1 MSTVAKTNVT
11 TQATQL
17 VDELVVCL
25 VNAKIYASSHPRVR
39 DAVQAVL
46 QRLHELVEES
56 RNNPVCLGVA
66 DGLVVFDQR
75 PLMGA
80 SIGAAR
86 LVQCLEQWGS
96 GGLELWDGA
105 SATELEELL
114 TGIGSKPQPGKDYTW
129 LNTQLVAKQ
138 CRNLRL
144 LPPYDDG
151 LAGAERNAKAGR
163 MRVGVQFYQTVVDLL
178 QSVTVSVCRGGRIDF
193 APVQAHAEQVLAQLE
208 SKDAPVLGLARQDQ
222 YDAFT
227 FGHSVRVAVLAMNF
241 ARELTDDRELLI
253 RIGTAALLHDV
264 GKSLIPFELLHSQN
278 ALSAEERRVMDTH
291 APLGAECLLDHADS
305 DPLAIAAA
313 FGHHRG
319 PGGTGYPRTLHE
331 HETTMVTSIVKI
343 CDIYE
348 ALTAARPYK
357 RPMSPIRAYRVMIA
371 MGDKLDQRLLNRFV
385 QINGIFP
392 IGQHVKLDDGAIAVV
407 RSQSQDP
414 QRPVVELLDPADG
427 DGVAAEEEQL
437 LDLSDVSCC
446 AARSILLELTPDR
459 LEEER
464 QPAAPRPEPAEDE
477 PAAARKSPLRWD

>member
-1 MSTVAKTNVT
+1 MSTT
-11 TQATQL
+11 TKLDTTTLATLL
-17 VDELVVCL
+17 VDEVVVCL
-25 VNAKIYASSHPRVR
+25 VNARIYAREHPRVR
-39 DAVQAVL
+39 DAITIAQK
-46 QRLHELVEES
+46 RLHDLAEES
-56 RNNPVCLGVA
+56 RQNPVCLGIA

-80 SIGAAR
+80 SISAAR
-86 LVQCLEQWGS
+86 LIGCLSLWGS
-96 GGLELWDGA
+96 GGLELWDGV
-105 SATELEELL
+105 TTQGFEELL
-114 TGIGSKPQPGKDYTW
+114 IGIGGKPPPGKDYTW
-129 LNTQLVAKQ
+129 LNGELVNKQ

-151 LAGAERNAKAGR
+151 LAAADRNSKAGR

-193 APVQAHAEQVLAQLE
+193 APVQTQAEQVLAQLE
-208 SKDAPVLGLARQDQ
+208 DKNAPVLGLARQDQ

-241 ARELTDDRELLI
+241 ARELTSDRDLLI

-278 ALSAEERRVMDTH
+278 ALSEEERRIMDRH

-357 RPMSPIRAYRVMIA
+357 RPMSPVRAYRVMVA
-371 MGDKLDQRLLNRFV
+371 MGDRLDQRLLRRFIEV
-385 QINGIFP
+385 NGIFP
-392 IGQHVKLDDGAIAVV
+392 IGQHVKLDNGDLAVV
-407 RSQSQDP
+407 REQSKDAT
-414 QRPVVELLDPADG
+414 RPVVEIVDPADDSDG
-427 DGVAAEEEQL
+427 DSLGEEAQL
-437 LDLSDVSCC
+437 LDLSDISCC
-446 AARSILLELTPDR
+446 AARSILCEMTPDR
-459 LEEER
+459 VDEHFA
-464 QPAAPRPEPAEDE
+464 PAPQT
-477 PAAARKSPLRWD
+477 AANASKSPLRWN

>member
-1 MSTVAKTNVT
+1 MSTATKQDVN
-11 TQATQL
+11 TQATLL

-39 DAVQAVL
+39 NAVEATL
-46 QRLHELVEES
+46 QRLHDLVADS
-56 RNNPVCLGVA
+56 RHNPVCLGVA

-86 LVQCLEQWGS
+86 LVQCLQQWGS
-96 GGLELWDGA
+96 GGLELWDSA

-114 TGIGSKPQPGKDYTW
+114 VGIGGRPQPGKDYTW

-151 LAGAERNAKAGR
+151 LAGAERNAKVGR

-193 APVQAHAEQVLAQLE
+193 APVQTQAEQVLAQLE

-241 ARELTDDRELLI
+241 ARELTCDRELLI

-278 ALSAEERRVMDTH
+278 TLSAEERRVMDTH

-371 MGDKLDQRLLNRFV
+371 MGDKLDQRLLSRFV
-385 QINGIFP
+385 QVNGIFP

-407 RSQSQDP
+407 KAQSNDP
-414 QRPVVELLDPADG
+414 QRPVVELLETETGEQLAYDD
-427 DGVAAEEEQL
+427 EQL
-437 LDLSDVSCC
+437 LDLSDVTCC
-446 AARSILLELTPDR
+446 AARSILLEVTPDR
-459 LEEER
+459 LDEHL
-464 QPAAPRPEPAEDE
+464 QPSAPAGEAASDDAP
-477 PAAARKSPLRWD
+477 KNPLRWD